1 MSDDQDRLGNVPR
14 ILNHNKTRW
23 EWISLHF
30 PSYSNTRLSRS
41 ATIRES
47 HSCFQ
52 YSSFLFCQEQTISQ
66 YFGGNRYPFTKTQA
80 HVAAYRRIISP
91 NSRRVSQGNL
101 TTWEPANI
109 TRWSEEQA
117 WFFGVFKVQIC
128 IIWVIYCLSNSESL
142 PGLLEIMAVL
152 PCPMCQFDTV
162 VAGTAGATSSTA
174 DDFLVEGV
182 SSPPHW

>member
-1 MSDDQDRLGNVPR
+1 MSDDQDRLENVPR

-80 HVAAYRRIISP
+80 HVAAYRRILSP

-128 IIWVIYCLSNSESL
+128 IIWVIYCKYPKINMFPLTDL
-142 PGLLEIMAVL
+142 PLVTWLVFRSRWHLPWRTIYQVIAENCQLL
-152 PCPMCQFDTV
+152 FD
-162 VAGTAGATSSTA
+162 
-174 DDFLVEGV
+174 
-182 SSPPHW
+182 

>member
-109 TRWSEEQA
+109 TWWSEEQA

-128 IIWVIYCLSNSESL
+128 IIWVIYSTIGPVAHLIDHSWKNWKRDRDSRTSRKPLSSVLIPSKSELGWSWS
-142 PGLLEIMAVL
+142 
-152 PCPMCQFDTV
+152 FH
-162 VAGTAGATSSTA
+162 SS
-174 DDFLVEGV
+174 
-182 SSPPHW
+182 

>member
-128 IIWVIYCLSNSESL
+128 IIWVIYPTLHSSAQWSCREHNIIYFLFSFFFSNQTTNS
-142 PGLLEIMAVL
+142 
-152 PCPMCQFDTV
+152 DTLCFFS
-162 VAGTAGATSSTA
+162 GSN
-174 DDFLVEGV
+174 
-182 SSPPHW
+182 